1 MQHCDG
7 EVRERE
13 REREVPLCAR
23 FQPGS
28 PSVTP
33 SHLAERVAAIK
44 QGPPQIQNES
54 KVPPRFSSISFRV
67 RSAFGAAYARVL
79 AWQSPTSRFA
89 EPFALAL
96 VGLGDIFWDNGHCFL
111 FFPLSLSP
119 LLPSPPRFVFAF
131 KYLFFSA
138 LELGRAWSYSRVE
151 GGGYFESALCF
162 SKVTNVVWRGRPM
175 SWVLKRIFGSRR
187 CVCALMG

>member
-1 MQHCDG
+1 MRVNRAVEGRVPFEIHKRHPTK
-7 EVRERE
+7 EVVFAIKPPLTPEPLSRGNRQFERVERDRARTNVLKRVSGAHVIAMARFRERF
-13 REREVPLCAR
+13 RLRAR

-79 AWQSPTSRFA
+79 A
-89 EPFALAL
+89 
-96 VGLGDIFWDNGHCFL
+96 
-111 FFPLSLSP
+111 
-119 LLPSPPRFVFAF
+119 
-131 KYLFFSA
+131 
-138 LELGRAWSYSRVE
+138 
-151 GGGYFESALCF
+151 
-162 SKVTNVVWRGRPM
+162 
-175 SWVLKRIFGSRR
+175 
-187 CVCALMG
+187 